1 MGNTNGNNILFFFDT
16 KNIQQKTGERNYI
29 NCLCLNNETGFSG
42 EYNYITAGARAIH
55 DMLNTQNKDIDDIIC
70 VSDLGDENRE
80 YFKSSFNKIFK
91 HDIKLTLINYTSND
105 SSDII
110 LTYISDK
117 YTFSETDTIYILTN
131 SGLRNNV
138 MFFSTFTQIIQAKGI
153 DTKLIYIDQGSPKEK
168 TETIKDVTSDN
179 KYFDVLRAV
188 EMFIQSGNPKKLKEI
203 YATENDNKGTT
214 DLSKLLGFMEQF
226 YKNIQICKP
235 VNDDSDIVQIYEKML
250 DEIDNLMKKDKEV
263 DIIIRL
269 LLPTIKSKFMPLG
282 EKYNEPFIQILQ
294 WCCNNDMLLTGF
306 FILDAEYKNY
316 LYGKEV
322 IKFKEFILDDEYKN
336 QLINKNIKIDVEKL
350 IINNQKIFLTSPD
363 ADIINKISN
372 KDRDNYF
379 EGIQKLSAELS
390 RKNYNQ
396 CLTVIFRNIV
406 GNTWYID
413 CTRLNP
419 DYPNN
424 SYFQKIKKCLKD
436 WEICL
441 YPDNKKN
448 LKLYELILLQ
458 DFIRNLRNSMAHSDI
473 KSTIKDK
480 QNVRYFVKNTFN
492 KENNIFNSKY
502 KAKNDEE
509 YDDITFDDIGIY
521 DKLKF
526 ILEQSIKIIQENVKC
541 ISVEVKENGN

>member
-29 NCLCLNNETGFSG
+29 NCLCPNNETGFSG

-55 DMLNTQNKDIDDIIC
+55 DMLKSQNKDIDEIIC

-80 YFKSSFNKIFK
+80 YFESSFNKIFEN
-91 HDIKLTLINYTSND
+91 DINLTLINYKSND

-117 YTFSETDTIYILTN
+117 YTFSENDTIYILTN

-138 MFFSTFTQIIQAKGI
+138 MFFSTFTQIIQAKGV
-153 DTKLIYIDQGSPKEK
+153 DTKLIYIDQGSPKDK

-203 YATENDNKGTT
+203 YAPTNNTT
-214 DLSKLLGFMEQF
+214 ALSELLGYMEKF

-235 VNDDSDIVQIYEKML
+235 VNDDSDIVQIYKDML
-250 DEIDNLMKKDKEV
+250 DEIDNLMKPDKDV

-294 WCCNNDMLLTGF
+294 WCCNNDMVLTGF

-316 LYGKEV
+316 LYGKKV
-322 IKFKEFILDDEYKN
+322 IKFEKN
-336 QLINKNIKIDVEKL
+336 EKT
-350 IINNQKIFLTSPD
+350 IPITSPD
-363 ADIINKISN
+363 ADIISKIS
-372 KDRDNYF
+372 KQDRDNYF
-379 EGIQKLSAELS
+379 DGIQKLSGELS
-390 RKNYNQ
+390 HKSYNQ

-406 GNTWYID
+406 GRTLYID

-424 SYFQKIKKCLKD
+424 SYFQRIKKCLKD

-441 YPDNKKN
+441 YPDDKKN

-473 KSTIKDK
+473 KSTIKYK
-480 QNVRYFVKNTFN
+480 QNVRYFVQNKFN

-502 KAKNDEE
+502 KAK

-526 ILEQSIKIIQENVKC
+526 ILEQSIKIIQENVKY
-541 ISVEVKENGN
+541 ILVEVKENGN